1 MPDSKVVLITGASS
15 GFGKEAADLLADRG
29 FKVYGTSR
37 NPAAMATGESQR
49 ILRLDVDLDESVDA
63 CMKQLLE
70 ETGRL
75 DVLVNNA
82 GYVLTGGVE
91 ETSVDEAKAQFET
104 IFFGAVRMVKA
115 VLPTMRKQGSGQI
128 INISSIAARLPVPF
142 EPYYAAGKAALLS
155 WSEALRYEVK
165 NFGIRVSVLEPGF
178 FRTNILYTMKGAKNI
193 IGDYDRMRKLAKS
206 ALDNDIQKGRDP
218 KIVAETILRIIESR
232 TPRLEYVV
240 GKEKR
245 YLTIRSL
252 VPRSTFESVARKHWK
267 LDE

>member
-1 MPDSKVVLITGASS
+1 MPESKVVLITGASS
-15 GFGKEAADLLADRG
+15 GFGKETAGLLADRG
-29 FKVYGTSR
+29 FRVYGTSR
-37 NPAAMATGESQR
+37 NPSVKAAGESQKM
-49 ILRLDVDLDESVDA
+49 LQLDVDLDESVDA
-63 CMKQLLE
+63 CVNLLLQE
-70 ETGRL
+70 AGRL

-91 ETSVDEAKAQFET
+91 ETSVEEAKAQFET

-128 INISSIAARLPVPF
+128 INISSIAAKLPVPF
-142 EPYYAAGKAALLS
+142 EPYYAAGKAALLT

-165 NFGIRVSVLEPGF
+165 NFGIKVSVLEPGF
-178 FRTNILYTMKGAKNI
+178 FRTNLAYVMQGAKDR
-193 IGDYDRMRKLAKS
+193 IGDYDRMRKLARA
-206 ALDNDIQKGRDP
+206 ALDDDFQKGRDP
-218 KIVAETILRIIESR
+218 KIVAETILRIIESK

-245 YLTIRSL
+245 YLTIRNL
-252 VPRSTFESVARKHWK
+252 VPRSTFENVARKHWK

>member
-1 MPDSKVVLITGASS
+1 MPESKVVLITGASS
-15 GFGKEAADLLADRG
+15 GFGKETAGLLANRG
-29 FKVYGTSR
+29 FRVYGTSR
-37 NPAAMATGESQR
+37 KPSVTAAGESQKT
-49 ILRLDVDLDESVDA
+49 LQLDVDSDESVDA
-63 CMKQLLE
+63 CVRQLLVE
-70 ETGRL
+70 AGRL

-82 GYVLTGGVE
+82 GYVLTGGIE
-91 ETSVDEAKAQFET
+91 ETSVEEAKAQLET
-104 IFFGAVRMVKA
+104 IFFGSVRMVKA

-142 EPYYAAGKAALLS
+142 EPYYTAGKAALLS

-178 FRTNILYTMKGAKNI
+178 FRTNLGYAMKDVKNRI
-193 IGDYDRMRKLAKS
+193 EDYDRMRKLARS
-206 ALDNDIQKGRDP
+206 ALDDDFQKGSDP
-218 KIVAETILRIIESR
+218 KIVAETILRIIESKM
-232 TPRLEYVV
+232 PRLEYVV

-252 VPRSTFESVARKHWK
+252 VPRSTFEGVARKHWK

>member
-1 MPDSKVVLITGASS
+1 MQESKVVLITGASS
-15 GFGKEAADLLADRG
+15 GFGKETASLLVDRG

-37 NPAAMATGESQR
+37 NPSAQATGGRQK
-49 ILRLDVDLDESVDA
+49 ILQLDVDSDESVDT
-63 CMKQLLE
+63 CVKQLLE
-70 ETGRL
+70 EAGRL

-91 ETSVDEAKAQFET
+91 ETSVEEAKAQFET

-128 INISSIAARLPVPF
+128 VNISSIAARLPVPF

-178 FRTNILYTMKGAKNI
+178 FRTNLGYTMKDAKNR
-193 IGDYDRMRKLAKS
+193 IGDYDRMRKLARS
-206 ALDNDIQKGRDP
+206 ALDDDFEKGRDP
-218 KIVAETILRIIESR
+218 KIVAETILRIIESKA
-232 TPRLEYVV
+232 PRLEYVV
-240 GKEKR
+240 GREKR

-252 VPRSTFESVARKHWK
+252 VPRSTFEGVARKHWK

>member
-1 MPDSKVVLITGASS
+1 MPESKVVLITGASS
-15 GFGKEAADLLADRG
+15 GFGKETAALLTDRG
-29 FKVYGTSR
+29 FSVYGTSR
-37 NPAAMATGESQR
+37 NPSVKATGQSHKMLE
-49 ILRLDVDLDESVDA
+49 LNVDSDQSVDA
-63 CMKQLLE
+63 CMSRFLE
-70 ETGRL
+70 ESGRL

-91 ETSVDEAKAQFET
+91 ETSVEEAKAQFET

-165 NFGIRVSVLEPGF
+165 NFGIKVSVLEPGF
-178 FRTNILYTMKGAKNI
+178 FRTNLGYVMQGAKNTI
-193 IGDYDRMRKLAKS
+193 EDYDRMRKLARS
-206 ALDNDIQKGRDP
+206 ALDVDFQKGRDP
-218 KIVAETILRIIESR
+218 KIVAETILRIIESK
-232 TPRLEYVV
+232 TPKLEYVV

-245 YLTIRSL
+245 YLNIRSM
-252 VPRSTFESVARKHWK
+252 VPRSTFEGVARRHWK

>member
-1 MPDSKVVLITGASS
+1 MPESKVVLITGASS
-15 GFGKEAADLLADRG
+15 GFGKETAALLTDRG
-29 FKVYGTSR
+29 FSVYGTSR
-37 NPAAMATGESQR
+37 NPSVKGKGQGHKMLQ
-49 ILRLDVDLDESVDA
+49 LNVDSDQSVDA
-63 CMKQLLE
+63 CMIRFLE
-70 ETGRL
+70 ESGRL

-91 ETSVDEAKAQFET
+91 ETSVEEAKAQFET

-165 NFGIRVSVLEPGF
+165 NFGIKVSVLEPGF
-178 FRTNILYTMKGAKNI
+178 FRTNLGYVMQGAKNTI
-193 IGDYDRMRKLAKS
+193 EDYDRMRKLARS
-206 ALDNDIQKGRDP
+206 ALDDDFQKGRDP
-218 KIVAETILRIIESR
+218 KIVAETILRIIESK
-232 TPRLEYVV
+232 TPKLEYVI

-245 YLTIRSL
+245 YLTIRSI
-252 VPRSTFESVARKHWK
+252 VPRSTFEGVARRHWK